1 MMSYLDANLT
11 ALSAALG
18 PGPAPPSD
26 TTGRCSVEGA
36 GEARVLYLTTSHGA
50 RLALN
55 SARDPAAE
63 ARRTVERALGGS
75 QHPGLVVL
83 IGLGLGYTIDAVE
96 TLLPDARIIAVE
108 PEPAAVRALLA
119 RRDFTQLFASNR
131 LLLLWGPA
139 YHGAATGWRF
149 FDGVDSRLTLVHPV
163 VAREYPDEVAAAV
176 RAVEGMAF
184 GAQANAEA
192 RRRFA
197 GQYLLNTLGN
207 LAVIAGSGDAC
218 HLTDAFTGT
227 PAVII
232 SAGPSLDQSLASLRE
247 VAGRALLIAVDTAL
261 RPLLSAGIAPHL
273 VVAVDPGDAN
283 ARHLTDLPDTRGA
296 YLVAEG
302 SVSPRAFGTFL
313 DRVFTFK
320 VSDHHPWPWLRTL
333 GIERQVLRAWGSVAA
348 TSLDL
353 AVRAGCDPIVFV
365 GQDLAFTGHQP
376 YCRNTTYETDW
387 AEAAGRG
394 TSLRDSWAAWRA
406 GRGGVAM
413 RDVSGAIVETSPSL
427 VAVRDWLLAQCA
439 QHPGRR
445 FVNAGGAGILAGAGI
460 ELAPLT
466 AALPSTGRP
475 IAFEERL
482 ERAHG
487 TSPRAVAAVR
497 TAALELA
504 DALERQAQPTL
515 SMTWRE
521 FTAGTVTED
530 DLVHALRRNRATGAA
545 GAPALSVAAVPDWL
559 IDVLRV
565 LDERRGSFDVS
576 RAAATATTW
585 PPIGAFAERV
595 EAIRSA
601 CWNDTPALQ
610 ARSMPRGQSAEPLI
624 GRATLAAARLLARPR
639 LAASPAP
646 GVVRGTVGLATGWFP
661 MTALVTWVPEAWADI
676 AAFEDCLCE
685 GMHLAR
691 SLPLPPAPTFHDAA
705 IAADD
710 TDVTLGDGQPSRSM
724 PVDHYARLC
733 VVREW
738 LHLVYLLDAAPGRA
752 ARVPAA
758 HLRTPWDPAPGASA
772 VAVEVTLA
780 PSPAGRGGLPMP
792 LTVAPYAL
800 MRHVTGYVAA
810 PGAAR
815 DASRGRLLVGAVRCG
830 LPDIRDVELRLH
842 AVASLHPRNTPDPRD
857 VFITAPP
864 LLTVRPVILTERGMP
879 GTQRCVALDDATVL
893 ATPAHGAASLR
904 IAADATWVSEPTHD
918 IQLVGEVPLSADG
931 ARVIWG
937 HHPVPYVGVREAGGA
952 LRHTEPVPFTPLRP
966 VVTSDGT
973 VFWATDRGLW
983 EWTPGGRYQRLADIP
998 PCFGIRLVEDGCR
1011 LDPRFVAPS
1020 GHPIRRRDGV
1030 AWVWRRSTGTVEP
1043 VTLDALGPCWCSQA
1057 RDGWQLDTY
1066 PHADIVRIVTPAD
1079 RTFDLACFYP
1089 VQAAWA
1095 GPTLVVT
1102 TRHGDVLAFPSLAHA
1117 LREAG
1122 EGRSQK

>member
-96 TLLPDARIIAVE
+96 TLLPDGPPRGSSSCRAFAGAAR
-108 PEPAAVRALLA
+108 LH
-119 RRDFTQLFASNR
+119 QLPASNR
-131 LLLLWGPA
+131 LLGLA

-149 FDGVDSRLTLVHPV
+149 DGADSRLTLVHPV
-163 VAREYPDEVAAAV
+163 VARSISTKSPRRCARGRGHGV
-176 RAVEGMAF
+176 RR
-184 GAQANAEA
+184 QANAEA

-273 VVAVDPGDAN
+273 VVAVDPGEAN

-427 VAVRDWLLAQCA
+427 VAVRDWLLALCA
-439 QHPGRR
+439 QYPGRR

-460 ELAPLT
+460 ELARHRGP
-466 AALPSTGRP
+466 AVHRQA
-475 IAFEERL
+475 IAFERL

-487 TSPRAVAAVR
+487 TSPRAVATVR

-545 GAPALSVAAVPDWL
+545 GDPALSVAAVPDWL

-565 LDERRGSFDVS
+565 LDERRGSFDIS

-585 PPIGAFAERV
+585 PPIGGVRRTRRGD
-595 EAIRSA
+595 RSA
-601 CWNDTPALQ
+601 C
-610 ARSMPRGQSAEPLI
+610 
-624 GRATLAAARLLARPR
+624 
-639 LAASPAP
+639 
-646 GVVRGTVGLATGWFP
+646 
-661 MTALVTWVPEAWADI
+661 
-676 AAFEDCLCE
+676 
-685 GMHLAR
+685 
-691 SLPLPPAPTFHDAA
+691 
-705 IAADD
+705 
-710 TDVTLGDGQPSRSM
+710 
-724 PVDHYARLC
+724 
-733 VVREW
+733 
-738 LHLVYLLDAAPGRA
+738 
-752 ARVPAA
+752 
-758 HLRTPWDPAPGASA
+758 
-772 VAVEVTLA
+772 
-780 PSPAGRGGLPMP
+780 
-792 LTVAPYAL
+792 
-800 MRHVTGYVAA
+800 
-810 PGAAR
+810 
-815 DASRGRLLVGAVRCG
+815 
-830 LPDIRDVELRLH
+830 
-842 AVASLHPRNTPDPRD
+842 
-857 VFITAPP
+857 
-864 LLTVRPVILTERGMP
+864 
-879 GTQRCVALDDATVL
+879 
-893 ATPAHGAASLR
+893 
-904 IAADATWVSEPTHD
+904 
-918 IQLVGEVPLSADG
+918 
-931 ARVIWG
+931 
-937 HHPVPYVGVREAGGA
+937 
-952 LRHTEPVPFTPLRP
+952 
-966 VVTSDGT
+966 
-973 VFWATDRGLW
+973 
-983 EWTPGGRYQRLADIP
+983 
-998 PCFGIRLVEDGCR
+998 
-1011 LDPRFVAPS
+1011 
-1020 GHPIRRRDGV
+1020 
-1030 AWVWRRSTGTVEP
+1030 
-1043 VTLDALGPCWCSQA
+1043 
-1057 RDGWQLDTY
+1057 
-1066 PHADIVRIVTPAD
+1066 
-1079 RTFDLACFYP
+1079 
-1089 VQAAWA
+1089 
-1095 GPTLVVT
+1095 
-1102 TRHGDVLAFPSLAHA
+1102 
-1117 LREAG
+1117 
-1122 EGRSQK
+1122 